1 MKHIPTSGYIWEN
14 TTKVKKRW
22 DWCKL
27 AHTHYTSK
35 SLWLVW
41 KKKICDE
48 KQLQL
53 LYIATSIE
61 LLLNYRINMFN
72 ASLTW
77 PHILVS
83 ISWHLGITQLLH
95 LILRDI
101 SCIDKQII
109 TDWYCIQNPVAFVS
123 NLKCVFIWYF
133 TLIEPFLVFSVIATH
148 TQWQLFLFIILKVRN
163 ILIFLFSYVKL
174 ID

>member
-1 MKHIPTSGYIWEN
+1 MDGYRIIFCTGNRMDAYRENLLNRFKFKMKSIPTSGFIWEN

-27 AHTHYTSK
+27 AHTHYTPE
-35 SLWLVW
+35 SLWLLW

-53 LYIATSIE
+53 LYITTSIE
-61 LLLNYRINMFN
+61 LLLLLNYRINMFN

-83 ISWHLGITQLLH
+83 ISWHYGITQLLH

-123 NLKCVFIWYF
+123 NLNVYSFDISHLLSHF
-133 TLIEPFLVFSVIATH
+133 
-148 TQWQLFLFIILKVRN
+148 
-163 ILIFLFSYVKL
+163 
-174 ID
+174 

>member
-27 AHTHYTSK
+27 AHTHYTPK
-35 SLWLVW
+35 SLWLLW

-61 LLLNYRINMFN
+61 LLLNYHINMFN

-83 ISWHLGITQLLH
+83 ISWHLGITRQLLH

-123 NLKCVFIWYF
+123 NLNMYSFDISH
-133 TLIEPFLVFSVIATH
+133 LLSH
-148 TQWQLFLFIILKVRN
+148 
-163 ILIFLFSYVKL
+163 FSYFLLLQSTHNDNCFYSLFWKWWTF
-174 ID
+174 